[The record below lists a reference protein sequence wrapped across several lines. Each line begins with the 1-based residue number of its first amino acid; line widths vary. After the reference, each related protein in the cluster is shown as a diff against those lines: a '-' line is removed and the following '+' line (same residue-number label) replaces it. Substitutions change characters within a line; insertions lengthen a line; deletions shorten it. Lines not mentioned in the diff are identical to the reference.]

1 MQIILVLLPRYKS
14 GLGFQISPTGTSDG
28 RFTIMQTPHLP
39 WMTSAE
45 QQQQNPGSI
54 CVTSALMGANL
65 LDLFRNKR
73 MHPAAAPASA
83 DRHKLKSK
91 KRIPS
96 NIAHDCVFKDQQQYI
111 IDTLYFFA

>member
-1 MQIILVLLPRYKS
+1 
-14 GLGFQISPTGTSDG
+14 
-28 RFTIMQTPHLP
+28 MQTPHLP

-45 QQQQNPGSI
+45 QQQPIPGSI